1 MSPDLLFFCAINV
14 MLAWSVYAVMTT
26 GVLSFAAAAFMAIGC
41 YTAGLLTVKAGW
53 PLIPALLAGAAVS
66 AIASLPIGIPTLRLR
81 GVHFILAT
89 IGVTIS
95 MQVVF
100 ENVEL
105 VGGSTGFGGM
115 TGATPL
121 HAVIVVIILAAILT
135 FISFSP
141 LQRILDA
148 VREDSRVAD
157 SLGVN
162 SVYVRVAAFAA
173 GAAIAGYAGGLY
185 GHYLVFVR
193 PDSFGIQVAIFSTF
207 YVIMGGSRNPWGPAV
222 GAIILTLLPEYFTVL
237 REWRPTVFGLAII
250 LIILLRPSGV
260 LPLRLPTARLGAWR
274 RA

>member
-1 MSPDLLFFCAINV
+1 MSADLLFFCCINIL
-14 MLAWSVYAVMTT
+14 LAWSVYAVMTT
-26 GVLSFAAAAFMAIGC
+26 GVLSFAAAAFMAVGC
-41 YTAGLLTVKAGW
+41 YTSGLLSVKAGW
-53 PLIPALLAGAAVS
+53 PMWASLPAGAAVS
-66 AIASLPIGIPTLRLR
+66 ALASLPIGIPTLRLR

-95 MQVVF
+95 MQVVL
-100 ENVEL
+100 ENIEF

-115 TGATPL
+115 TGATPT
-121 HAVIVVIILAAILT
+121 HAVVAVIVIGLILT
-135 FISFSP
+135 FIAFSP

-173 GAAIAGYAGGLY
+173 GSAIAGYAGGLY

-207 YVIMGGSRNPWGPAV
+207 YVILGGSRNPWGPAL
-222 GAIILTLLPEYFTVL
+222 GAVVLTLLPEYFTVL

-250 LIILLRPSGV
+250 LIILLRPSGI
-260 LPLRLPTARLGAWR
+260 LFFRLPTSRLRARSA
-274 RA
+274 A

>member
-1 MSPDLLFFCAINV
+1 MSADLLFFCCINV
-14 MLAWSVYAVMTT
+14 LLAWSVYAVMTT
-26 GVLSFAAAAFMAIGC
+26 GVLSFAAAAFMAVGC
-41 YTAGLLTVKAGW
+41 YTSGLLSVKAGW
-53 PLIPALLAGAAVS
+53 PMWASLPAGALVA
-66 AIASLPIGIPTLRLR
+66 ALASLPIGIPTLRLR

-95 MQVVF
+95 MQVVL
-100 ENVEL
+100 ENIEF

-115 TGATPL
+115 MGATPT
-121 HAVIVVIILAAILT
+121 HAVVAVIVIGLILT
-135 FISFSP
+135 FIAFSP

-173 GAAIAGYAGGLY
+173 GSAIAGYAGGLY

-207 YVIMGGSRNPWGPAV
+207 YVILGGSRNPWGPAL
-222 GAIILTLLPEYFTVL
+222 GAVVLTLLPEYFTVL

-250 LIILLRPSGV
+250 LIILLRPSGI
-260 LPLRLPTARLGAWR
+260 LFFRLPTSRLGAR
-274 RA
+274 SAA